1 MMKKLTI
8 TVDEHVCEGL
18 HELKGSRSWKK
29 SRTRRVLGRRLD
41 ASVSRPAAHA
51 VTTFSGG
58 VGLAASCVM
67 WPACFSGECGWNR
80 LYRGKIDQSR
90 SRSPLAGRTS
100 PRLYSCSSALVEDL
114 HALDLR

>member
-1 MMKKLTI
+1 M
-8 TVDEHVCEGL
+8 ESRRAEGL
-18 HELKGSRSWKK
+18 AAR
-29 SRTRRVLGRRLD
+29 LGRPVD
-41 ASVSRPAAHA
+41 ARVSHSAAQA
-51 VTTFSGG
+51 DTIFSGG
-58 VGLAASCVM
+58 AGLAAACIV
-67 WPACFSGECGWNR
+67 WPASLSGECEWNR